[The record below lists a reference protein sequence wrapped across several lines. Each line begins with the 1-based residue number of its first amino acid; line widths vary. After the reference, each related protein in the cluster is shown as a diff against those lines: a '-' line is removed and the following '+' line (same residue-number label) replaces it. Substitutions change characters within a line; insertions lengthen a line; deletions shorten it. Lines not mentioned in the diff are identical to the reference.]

1 MKKNGS
7 NNENRAHAHYN
18 VLKELG
24 RKIKSLFRFEEVEV
38 TFNDHGKSYT
48 YRVIHH
54 K

>member
-38 TFNDHGKSYT
+38 TFDEQTKNYT
-48 YRVIHH
+48 YRVISH